1 MAKLTVGM
9 PTYNAERHIAEAI
22 ESMLAQSYRDFELL
36 ISDNASTDRTEDICR
51 HYQRSD
57 SRITYVRQLQNLGAT
72 ENYNFVFR
80 ESNSELFKWASSND
94 YCTEKTLENCINEID
109 KDPLVVLCYPPAKLF
124 EKSLED
130 ARDYEDNMVTVA
142 DSSVT
147 RFFHVVDNM
156 ALNNVMNG
164 VTKSDALRRTPLIK
178 EFPYADRNMVAEL
191 ALIGKIVSASDC
203 YFYRRMDAESA
214 TKLKSG
220 ADLLAH
226 FDPRLK
232 RPISFANWRVFSG
245 YLSSL
250 IRCKIGA
257 ASLLGTVPKLGR
269 RLWWSKGALWG
280 DIAAAFRYAVD
291 DARKTLSRR
300 DHLKG

>member
-22 ESMLAQSYRDFELL
+22 DSMLAQTHRDFELL
-36 ISDNASTDRTEDICR
+36 ISDNASTDRTQDICKS
-51 HYQRSD
+51 YQRAD
-57 SRITYVRQLQNLGAT
+57 SRITYVRQSQNLGAT

-94 YCTEKTLENCINEID
+94 YCTEKTLENCIKEVD
-109 KDPLVVLCYPPAKLF
+109 RDSSVVLCYPPAKLF

-130 ARDYEDNMVTVA
+130 ARDYEDDMVTV
-142 DSSVT
+142 DESSVA
-147 RFFHVVDNM
+147 RFFHVIDNM

-164 VTKSDALRRTPLIK
+164 VTRSDALRSTPLIK

-203 YFYRRMDAESA
+203 FFYRRMDAESA

-232 RPISFANWRVFSG
+232 RPISFANWRVFSA

-250 IRCKIGA
+250 MRSKIGP
-257 ASLLGTVPKLGR
+257 ASMLGILPKLGR
-269 RLWWSKGALWG
+269 RLWWSKSALWS
-280 DIAAAFRYAVD
+280 DVAAAVRYAID
-291 DARKTLSRR
+291 DARKSVSR
-300 DHLKG
+300 